1 LKEVGEMADETQEK
15 DNFWLIIGIII
26 AAAVVFVFW
35 LKGQETASVKY
46 QAWEEIRKEEMQ
58 KKK

>member
-1 LKEVGEMADETQEK
+1 MADETQEK

-35 LKGQETASVKY
+35 FKGQETSSVKY
-46 QAWEEIRKEEMQ
+46 QAWEEIRKEEAQ
-58 KKK
+58 KNK